1 MATFYSATAANVIMA
16 LSIAETATNT
26 NENTSTISW
35 ALKGWYVGPSSGAG
49 WYSNRYHD
57 ISVVINGT
65 TAFSR
70 GSDVDA
76 LISIGTDHPNEANAL
91 TIASGTMSISHGS
104 DGSKT
109 LSASFSCK
117 YKWLAT
123 SAWSASGTMALTQI
137 ARASQPSC
145 ITYPATTEN
154 IGYMGDTIY
163 IHTNRASA
171 SFTHTVRYAWG
182 SKSGTIG
189 TNVENNIQWTIP
201 IELASEIPSQYSG
214 WGTIY
219 CDTYYGGTFVGTKS
233 VVFKASVPSST
244 APTVTIT
251 LERPRTTTPAVTG
264 YVQGVD
270 QLKVTISATGKYG
283 ATITSYSSTVGG
295 TAYSGSTYTTGILT
309 KSGAIRVTATVADSR
324 GWKTTVSKDIT
335 VQAYTAPAV
344 TGVSSYRCKSATDAS
359 LNAAGAYICIKP
371 SGSITPLG
379 STNGRKCTIYWK
391 KATET
396 GWQSKVLDMSDYTVS
411 GYVIVSA
418 DTAASYN
425 ICVRLQDSFKL
436 IDYYGSDVM
445 SASAFIDIL
454 LSSETDDAK
463 RGIAIGKVAELED
476 TVDLGWKLVAR
487 KSIHSDDWIE
497 CDTLYSNN
505 GVELSH
511 KTPYVDFHYAKS
523 TADYTARLIEMS
535 KGVITAINSI
545 SSGSDRRLKKGIKA
559 IDDRYMQLIEALAP
573 KLYRYKKAD
582 GHLSAGLIAQDVL
595 QAERQCGLDDSV
607 LVRGTGRYIP
617 DPKDPSKKII
627 DYFSIDYNCL
637 TVLQLQYFLCRCK
650 SLEDRIIN
658 MEKDMAALKK
668 EKEE

>member
-1 MATFYSATAANVIMA
+1 MATFYSAVATDVKMA
-16 LSIAETATNT
+16 LRVTE
-26 NENTSTISW
+26 TSTDVNSNSSTVSW
-35 ALKGWYVGPSSGAG
+35 ALIGWLVGSN
-49 WYSNRYHD
+49 WYSNNSHD
-57 ISVVINGT
+57 ISVVINGAT
-65 TAFSR
+65 VFSR
-70 GSDVDA
+70 ASGTKVT
-76 LISIGTDHPNEANAL
+76 ISIGTDHTTEANPV
-91 TIASGTMSISHGS
+91 TIASGTATIPHNA

-109 LSASFSCK
+109 LSVSFSCA
-117 YKWLAT
+117 YKWVAS

-145 ITYPATTEN
+145 ITYPASTEN

-182 SKSGTIG
+182 SKSGTIATG
-189 TNVENNIQWTIP
+189 VGDNTKWTIP
-201 IELASEIPSQYSG
+201 LDLATEIPNQYSG

-283 ATITSYSSTVGG
+283 ATITSYSSTVDG
-295 TAYSGSTYTTGILT
+295 TTYSGSTYTTGMLA
-309 KSGAIRVTATVADSR
+309 KSGAIRVTATVTDSR

-344 TGVSSYRCKSATDAS
+344 TGVSAYRCKSATDAS

-396 GWQSKVLDMSDYTVS
+396 GWQSKVLDMSAYTLS

-454 LSSETDDAK
+454 LASDSDTTK
-463 RGIAIGKVAELED
+463 KGMAIGKVAEVEGALD
-476 TVDLGWKLVAR
+476 VGWNLIAR
-487 KSIHSDDWIE
+487 KNFDWQGMPI
-497 CDTLYSNN
+497 TYF
-505 GVELSH
+505 
-511 KTPYVDFHYAKS
+511 TPTVNVSGEYYGKYGCYAK
-523 TADYTARLIEMS
+523 I
-535 KGVITAINSI
+535 GHVAIVVLMVQIKSV
-545 SSGSDRRLKKGIKA
+545 SGSVPSEIQITLPDALKA
-559 IDDRYMQLIEALAP
+559 VD
-573 KLYRYKKAD
+573 
-582 GHLSAGLIAQDVL
+582 HWL
-595 QAERQCGLDDSV
+595 QPSHPIVGQWGGTFLGVFRQNQN
-607 LVRGTGRYIP
+607 
-617 DPKDPSKKII
+617 SKV
-627 DYFSIDYNCL
+627 L
-637 TVLQLQYFLCRCK
+637 TVLPASGITSGTYLANGCYTFFVQ
-650 SLEDRIIN
+650 
-658 MEKDMAALKK
+658 
-668 EKEE
+668 

>member
-1 MATFYSATAANVIMA
+1 MATFYSAVAADVKMA
-16 LSIAETATNT
+16 LRVTE
-26 NENTSTISW
+26 TSTDVNSNSSTVSW
-35 ALKGWYVGPSSGAG
+35 ALIGWLVGSN
-49 WYSNRYHD
+49 WYSNNSHD
-57 ISVVINGT
+57 ISVVINGAT
-65 TAFSR
+65 VFSR
-70 GSDVDA
+70 ASGTKVT
-76 LISIGTDHPNEANAL
+76 ISIGTDHTTEANPV
-91 TIASGTMSISHGS
+91 TIASGTATIPHNA

-109 LSASFSCK
+109 LSVSFSCA
-117 YKWLAT
+117 YKWVAS

-171 SFTHTVRYAWG
+171 SFTHTLRYAWG
-182 SKSGTIG
+182 SKSGTIATG
-189 TNVENNIQWTIP
+189 VGDNTKWTIP
-201 IELASEIPSQYSG
+201 LDLATEIPNQYSG
-214 WGTIY
+214 WGSIY
-219 CDTYYGGTFVGTKS
+219 CDTYYGSTYIGTKS

-244 APTVTIT
+244 APAVTIT

-283 ATITSYSSTVGG
+283 ATITSYSSTVDGA
-295 TAYSGSTYTTGILT
+295 AYSGSTYTTGILT
-309 KSGAIRVTATVADSR
+309 KSGAIRVTATVTDSR

-344 TGVSSYRCKSATDAS
+344 TSVSAYRCKSATDAS

-396 GWQSKVLDMSDYTVS
+396 GWQSKVLDMSAYTLS

-454 LSSETDDAK
+454 LASDSDTTK
-463 RGIAIGKVAELED
+463 KGMAIGKVAEVEGALD
-476 TVDLGWKLVAR
+476 VGWNLIAR
-487 KSIHSDDWIE
+487 KGFDWQGMPL
-497 CDTLYSNN
+497 TYF
-505 GVELSH
+505 
-511 KTPYVDFHYAKS
+511 TPTVNVSGEYYGKYGCYAKIGHVAVVVLMVQIKS
-523 TADYTARLIEMS
+523 
-535 KGVITAINSI
+535 V
-545 SSGSDRRLKKGIKA
+545 SGSVPSEIQITLPDALKA
-559 IDDRYMQLIEALAP
+559 ID
-573 KLYRYKKAD
+573 
-582 GHLSAGLIAQDVL
+582 HWL
-595 QAERQCGLDDSV
+595 QPSHPIVGQWGGTFLGVFRQNQN
-607 LVRGTGRYIP
+607 
-617 DPKDPSKKII
+617 SKV
-627 DYFSIDYNCL
+627 L
-637 TVLQLQYFLCRCK
+637 TVLPASGITSGTYLANGCYTFLVQ
-650 SLEDRIIN
+650 
-658 MEKDMAALKK
+658 
-668 EKEE
+668 